1 MVKKDVFGRRT
12 VLSGLSAA
20 AIAGIA
26 GCMGADAQSNDGA
39 GQSDGDGNQGQG
51 PPENPGAGEH
61 STIRLE
67 RVGGYSAGVY
77 DDGGAEIVSY
87 DNTTEQAFV
96 ANSAAGAVDILD
108 ISDPAAPTKVDN
120 IDIAA
125 ATNWAE
131 AAEVTSVDVQDGLI
145 AAGVANQTKTDDG
158 RVVVASTETL
168 EVLGSET
175 AGPLPDSVAF
185 TPDSSAVLV
194 ANEGEPDEAFETVP
208 EGSVSVVSL
217 KDDGSPAESRTAGF
231 TEFNGQEDELRE
243 QGVRIFGPEDALDVA
258 SNVEPETVTV
268 GPDGS
273 TAWVTL
279 QEANAFAVV
288 DIESASV
295 TEIQALGYKDHMLP
309 GNGFDASDSDGGPN
323 IRNWPTKGMYH
334 PDGIDTYEVG
344 EETFVVSANEG
355 DARDF
360 DGYSEETEVS
370 ELDLDEEAFDF
381 DQIAGIETVE
391 QLQAENNL
399 GELETTTAN
408 GDIDGDGQHEEIYSY
423 GARSFSIWDDQGNLV
438 FDSGDEFER
447 ITAERYPDNFNND
460 NDESDPD
467 GRSDAKGPEPEGV
480 SIGRI
485 GDRAYAFISFE
496 RMSGVIV
503 YDITVPENAT
513 FVQYINPRDFSVD
526 IESEIIEG
534 DLPADAAGDV
544 GTEDV
549 EFIPHSESPVDTPL
563 LLTANEAS
571 GTTGVF
577 QISLI
582 E

>member
-51 PPENPGAGEH
+51 PPENPEVGEH

-87 DNTTEQAFV
+87 DSATEQAFV

-168 EVLGSET
+168 EVVGSET

-217 KDDGSPAESRTAGF
+217 NDDGSPAESRTAGF

-391 QLQAENNL
+391 QLQAENTL

-503 YDITVPENAT
+503 YDITVPESAT

-534 DLPADAAGDV
+534 NLPADAAGDV

>member
-1 MVKKDVFGRRT
+1 
-12 VLSGLSAA
+12 
-20 AIAGIA
+20 
-26 GCMGADAQSNDGA
+26 
-39 GQSDGDGNQGQG
+39 
-51 PPENPGAGEH
+51 
-61 STIRLE
+61 
-67 RVGGYSAGVY
+67 
-77 DDGGAEIVSY
+77 
-87 DNTTEQAFV
+87 
-96 ANSAAGAVDILD
+96 
-108 ISDPAAPTKVDN
+108 
-120 IDIAA
+120 
-125 ATNWAE
+125 
-131 AAEVTSVDVQDGLI
+131 
-145 AAGVANQTKTDDG
+145 
-158 RVVVASTETL
+158 
-168 EVLGSET
+168 
-175 AGPLPDSVAF
+175 
-185 TPDSSAVLV
+185 
-194 ANEGEPDEAFETVP
+194 
-208 EGSVSVVSL
+208 
-217 KDDGSPAESRTAGF
+217 
-231 TEFNGQEDELRE
+231 
-243 QGVRIFGPEDALDVA
+243 
-258 SNVEPETVTV
+258 
-268 GPDGS
+268 
-273 TAWVTL
+273 
-279 QEANAFAVV
+279 
-288 DIESASV
+288 
-295 TEIQALGYKDHMLP
+295 
-309 GNGFDASDSDGGPN
+309 
-323 IRNWPTKGMYH
+323 
-334 PDGIDTYEVG
+334 G